1 MHTSI
6 CGSEQDVESIDF
18 TGARIIN
25 AKISHYHYGCILD
38 TNNITFQELRKYIF
52 LGIKTPVLL
61 SGLFSTI
68 TDEPDDCS
76 LFEQFELVAWMCD
89 SGYKYKYEN
98 GQYIT
103 LYIKNSSINDVM
115 SDIFKAFRGDSWS
128 ERVFKLV
135 ATLRI
140 QLNDSREVLIE
151 V

>member
-6 CGSEQDVESIDF
+6 SGTEQDVESIDF
-18 TGARIIN
+18 TGAKIIN
-25 AKISHYHYGCILD
+25 AKISNYHYGCILD
-38 TNNITFQELRKYIF
+38 TNNITFRELRKYIF

-68 TDEPDDCS
+68 TDEPGDCS
-76 LFEQFELVAWMCD
+76 LFEQFELVAWMCG
-89 SGYKYKYEN
+89 SVYKYKD

-115 SDIFKAFRGDSWS
+115 SDIFKAFKGDSWS
-128 ERVFKLV
+128 ERVFKFI

-140 QLNDSREVLIE
+140 QLNDNREVLIE